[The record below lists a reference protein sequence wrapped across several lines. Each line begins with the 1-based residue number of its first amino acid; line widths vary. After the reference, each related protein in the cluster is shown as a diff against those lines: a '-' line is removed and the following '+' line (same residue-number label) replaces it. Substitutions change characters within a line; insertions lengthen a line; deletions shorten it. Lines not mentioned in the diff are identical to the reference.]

1 MRAIGLVANP
11 ASGKDVRR
19 ITTRASVFNNQEKI
33 AMLRRAAAGIR
44 AFSAAPI
51 RYLPD
56 AHHLAQSA
64 LAELGVDAEPLPVAI
79 GASVNDTVE
88 AARALRGAAAVIVLG
103 GDGTNRAFAQGWLDA
118 PLISLAAG
126 TNNAY
131 PQACEATTAGAAAG
145 LLANGAMPLAE
156 VATQAKVIHVDIE
169 GEAPDLALIDAVLT
183 RDRFLGARALD
194 DSAKLVCALLTRAD
208 PAGVGMTSIGGFAH
222 PLSADEEGALT
233 LRFRADAARQVLAAT
248 APGRFERV
256 GIAHSGILPFGEAMR
271 VQGPGTLALDGE
283 RERTL
288 GPGQT
293 ATLRA
298 ARDGPWVVD
307 VQRTLARTVQN
318 LPHGLAQV
326 ATMPAHA

>member
-1 MRAIGLVANP
+1 
-11 ASGKDVRR
+11 
-19 ITTRASVFNNQEKI
+19 
-33 AMLRRAAAGIR
+33 MLRRAAAGIR

-64 LAELGVDAEPLPVAI
+64 LAELGVKAEPLPIAI
-79 GASVNDTVE
+79 GSGAKDTVE
-88 AARALRGAAAVIVLG
+88 AARALRGAAVALVLG
-103 GDGTNRAFAQGWLDA
+103 GDGTNRAFAKGWLDA

-145 LLANGAMPLAE
+145 LLAEGVLPLAD

-169 GEAPDLALIDAVLT
+169 GEAPELALIDAVLT
-183 RDRFLGARALD
+183 RDRFLGARALGD
-194 DSAKLVCALLTRAD
+194 PTKLVYALLTRAD
-208 PAGVGMTSIGGFAH
+208 PAGVGMTSIGGFVH
-222 PLSADEEGALT
+222 PLRADEEGALA
-233 LRFRADAARQVLAAT
+233 LRFRADSPRQVLAAT

-256 GIAHSGILPFGEAMR
+256 GIESSGVLPFGETMP
-271 VQGPGTLALDGE
+271 VQGPGALALDGE
-283 RERTL
+283 RERML

-307 VQRTLARTVQN
+307 VRRTLARAAQNIHGAENAVQ
-318 LPHGLAQV
+318 
-326 ATMPAHA
+326 